1 MLIPKSFDLGSRTY
15 TVQVLP
21 TMRRRGIMGATYFK
35 EARIEIGKRSKITGV
50 AYRQEDIN
58 DTFWHELTH
67 AILDD
72 MDSDL
77 VRNEAFVTAF
87 ANRLNQAVSTAK
99 L

>member
-1 MLIPKSFDLGSRTY
+1 MLIPKSFELGKRTY

-21 TMRRRGIMGATYFK
+21 TMGRSGIMGSTYF
-35 EARIEIGKRSKITGV
+35 ESARIEIGKRSKITGV
-50 AYRQEDIN
+50 AYKQEDVS

-67 AILDD
+67 AILND
-72 MDSDL
+72 MGSKLQRD
-77 VRNEAFVTAF
+77 ETFVTAF

>member
-1 MLIPKSFDLGSRTY
+1 MMIPKSFELGQRTY

-21 TMRRRGIMGATYFK
+21 TMSKRGVMGATYF
-35 EARIEIGKRSKITGV
+35 ESARILIGKRSKITGA
-50 AYRQEDIN
+50 AYKQEDVS

-67 AILDD
+67 AILND
-72 MDSDL
+72 MGSNLQRD
-77 VRNEAFVTAF
+77 EPFVTAF

>member
-1 MLIPKSFDLGSRTY
+1 MLIPKSFKLGKRTY

-21 TMRRRGIMGATYFK
+21 TMSRRGVMGSTYF
-35 EARIEIGKRSKITGV
+35 ESARILIGKRSKITGV
-50 AYRQEDIN
+50 AYKQEDIN

-67 AILDD
+67 AILND
-72 MDSDL
+72 MGSTLERD
-77 VRNEAFVTAF
+77 EAFVTQF